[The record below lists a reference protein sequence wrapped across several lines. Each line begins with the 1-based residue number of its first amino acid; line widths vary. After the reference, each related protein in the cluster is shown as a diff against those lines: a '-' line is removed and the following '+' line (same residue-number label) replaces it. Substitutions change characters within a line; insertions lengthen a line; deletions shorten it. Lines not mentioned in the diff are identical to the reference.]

1 MAVVKSLIPEC
12 CFLPDCQQ
20 LFRIQAPEES
30 AWPRRRMAS
39 YRLDLS
45 HRA

>member
-30 AWPRRRMAS
+30 AWPRRRMAG
-39 YRLDLS
+39 YRLK
-45 HRA
+45 HNRRA